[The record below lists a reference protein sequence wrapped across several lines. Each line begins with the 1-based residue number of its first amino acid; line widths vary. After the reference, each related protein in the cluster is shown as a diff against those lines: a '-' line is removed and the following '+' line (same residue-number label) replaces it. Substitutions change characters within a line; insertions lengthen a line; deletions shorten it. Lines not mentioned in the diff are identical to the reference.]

1 MISTKRKCEPPAA
14 ETAPKRRHVDTE
26 EDGQVDHEIVLDLL
40 EQHLENQDVEA
51 WISESGIAPDDGDAI
66 FSKLIITGSVGVD
79 GEPAKMMVTALPT
92 FLLYVQQLAE
102 EGGFD
107 DDEDD
112 PTREAAAAEILAH
125 IVATYDAVMAD
136 IVKEVAEMRS
146 EGDITQSAFTFEL
159 DSDGSACNVVIG

>member
-1 MISTKRKCEPPAA
+1 MICTKRKCDELEQDPA
-14 ETAPKRRHVDTE
+14 KRCHVDTKD
-26 EDGQVDHEIVLDLL
+26 DGQVDHEIAEDVV
-40 EQHLENQDVEA
+40 QQYIENQDVEA
-51 WISESGIAPDDGDAI
+51 WISESGIAPDDDGAI
-66 FSKLIITGSVGVD
+66 YSNLKITGSVGAD
-79 GEPAKMMVTALPT
+79 GEPATMAITALPT

-112 PTREAAAAEILAH
+112 PTLDTAAAEILAH
-125 IVATYDAVMAD
+125 IVATYDAAMGD

-159 DSDGSACNVVIG
+159 DSDGGACNVVIG